1 MKDGTV
7 RTWVRTTWTGGC
19 VMKRRILGVLLVVL
33 LLSEGMLLY
42 EYIEVSNE
50 LERVRALLYVVLGKP
65 VDS

>member
-1 MKDGTV
+1 
-7 RTWVRTTWTGGC
+7 
-19 VMKRRILGVLLVVL
+19 MKRRILGVLLVVL